1 MRKCHIRKNDMVVVL
16 AGRDRG
22 KTGKVLRVLRSEGK
36 AIVER
41 VNFVKKHVR
50 PNPQRNI
57 KGGIMEREAPIDV
70 SNLRVVCSA
79 CGEAGGYNI
88 NVLEDGRKVR
98 LCKSCGDQ
106 VSRTA

>member
-1 MRKCHIRKNDMVVVL
+1 MRKCHIRKNDMVKVL
-16 AGRDRG
+16 SGRDTG
-22 KTGKVLRVLRSEGK
+22 KTGRVLRVLRSEGK

-50 PNPQRNI
+50 PNPQKNV

-70 SNLRVVCSA
+70 SSLRVVCSA
-79 CGEAGGYNI
+79 CGQSKGFSI

-98 LCKSCGDQ
+98 ICKVCGDH
-106 VSRTA
+106 VSRSA